1 MAAQILPAATH
12 LATQYKLPEQD
23 RQAILAQAPAARLAA
38 AIERQRQQFID
49 MHGSPFGLEQ
59 TKI

>member
-1 MAAQILPAATH
+1 MAAKILPAATN

-23 RQAILAQAPAARLAA
+23 RQAILAQAPAAQLAA
-38 AIERQRQQFID
+38 AIKCQRQQFIE
-49 MHGSPFGLEQ
+49 MHGCPFDLEQ